1 VLGDGGAAE
10 VVQGLDGPVAR
21 MASAR
26 RVGLAWAAVGLA
38 AAYTVTTTHAADRT
52 TRQGRRLSPAQA
64 LVHRLY

>member
-1 VLGDGGAAE
+1 
-10 VVQGLDGPVAR
+10 